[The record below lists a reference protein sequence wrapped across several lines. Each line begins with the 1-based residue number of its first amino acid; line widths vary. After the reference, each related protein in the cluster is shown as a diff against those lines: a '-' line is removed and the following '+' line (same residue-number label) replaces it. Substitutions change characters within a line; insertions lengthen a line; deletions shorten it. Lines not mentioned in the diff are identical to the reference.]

1 MANQYCKITSWI
13 EHNKKHKD
21 PEYAKS
27 ISNLCL
33 ESYLNPSKFNGLT
46 FLYQTNKAHRKK
58 FNDAVFTKAS
68 RPLCDE
74 FKRHI
79 LPDVFLSCE
88 DFKTKEVGNIL
99 GEKYEVLSCKN
110 DIVTFKNGMKIQA
123 VENSGDNSFEPLS
136 ENLKNVIRIYYI
148 IEGEPNEEKSGVY
161 HITHRKKS
169 KKYSLN
175 MEGGAIKRRG
185 RNGKKIIKGGT
196 AQEFED
202 VYITSNLNNIIKDLT
217 LEQIRGRGGFALY
230 VGLDMLEKELDS
242 LKTTSN
248 IDSNSSPI
256 GDSSSSPISENNVS
270 PNFENNVSP
279 DFENNFE
286 NNVEDNVSSAAI
298 GNNMLETND
307 TPITDDSSSSDGQ
320 KTITGGNEIII
331 VHIQNLIL
339 AQWLINTCPEGIVAY
354 IYICLFILYKSEPT
368 CDTFREFI
376 NSLIINMLTIIR
388 GGTITTILVDPERE
402 SYIDKLTK
410 ISVKLGFNKSTTTHI
425 TEYKV
430 CEYINKLHSSGAEIR
445 AELVSQFFARISGYT
460 TIWGGDFIPE
470 FYGDMGSDITAF
482 GTYLGLWTI
491 TLFSLST
498 EDIDI
503 RGKMEMLDNEFCQII
518 RNGVIALDNDHIF
531 TRDNLLRFINK
542 PEINA
547 TQDSDEL
554 AISVG
559 IATQTEAPPP
569 AADELNAAI
578 GGMFD

>member
-21 PEYAKS
+21 HEYAKS

-46 FLYQTNKAHRKK
+46 FLYQTDKAHRKK

-99 GEKYEVLSCKN
+99 GEKYIVESCKN
-110 DIVTFKNGMKIQA
+110 DTVTFKNGMKIQA

-136 ENLKNVIRIYYI
+136 ENLKDVIRIYYI
-148 IEGEPNEEKSGVY
+148 IEGEPNKEKNGVY

-175 MEGGAIKRRG
+175 MEGGATKRRG

-196 AQEFED
+196 AQEFEE
-202 VYITSNLNNIIKDLT
+202 VYISSNLNNIIKDLN
-217 LEQIRGRGGFALY
+217 LEHIRNHGGIALY
-230 VGLDMLEKELDS
+230 VGLTMLEKELIS
-242 LKTTSN
+242 LKTTKIPTSN
-248 IDSNSSPI
+248 IDNSPSPNVDSNSSPI
-256 GDSSSSPISENNVS
+256 DENNMLS
-270 PNFENNVSP
+270 NF
-279 DFENNFE
+279 
-286 NNVEDNVSSAAI
+286 EDNVLSSNIEDNAHSSTI
-298 GNNMLETND
+298 ENNDLS
-307 TPITDDSSSSDGQ
+307 DSQ
-320 KTITGGNEIII
+320 RAVTGGNEIII

-339 AQWLINTCPEGIVAY
+339 AQWLINTCPEGIIAY

-368 CDTFREFI
+368 CDSFRDFI
-376 NSLIINMLTIIR
+376 NSLIINMLTIIK
-388 GGTITTILVDPERE
+388 GGSAISVDTGSEP
-402 SYIDKLTK
+402 YIDKLTT
-410 ISVKLGFNKSTTTHI
+410 ISSTLGFNKSTATHI

-430 CEYINKLHSSGAEIR
+430 CEYINKLHSSGAEIK
-445 AELVSQFFARISGYT
+445 ADLVSQFFARISGYT
-460 TIWGGDFIPE
+460 TIWGGEFIPN
-470 FYGDMGSDITAF
+470 FYGDMRSDITAF
-482 GTYLGLWTI
+482 GSYLGLWTI

-498 EDIDI
+498 EDIDM
-503 RGKMEMLDNEFCQII
+503 RGKMEMLDNTFCDII
-518 RNGVIALDNDHIF
+518 RTGAISLDNDHIF
-531 TRDNLLRFINK
+531 TKDNLLRFINK
-542 PEINA
+542 SEITA
-547 TQDSDEL
+547 AQDSDEL

-569 AADELNAAI
+569 TADDSNSTT